1 MEAATKGGS
10 MSIRDLPTL
19 AEMQAQRRATPKHAL
34 VTRLE
39 QKADKQKADTKAML
53 AFRAAVFK
61 RDGGKCRICHKKVVR
76 TLALVA
82 NRAEAHH
89 KRGRRVAPEDRY
101 NVATALLT
109 CAKCHQA
116 IHMGRIEVPK

>member
-1 MEAATKGGS
+1 MHPWLDRPS
-10 MSIRDLPTL
+10 LQD
-19 AEMQAQRRATPKHAL
+19 AQQRKRATPKHAL

-39 QKADKQKADTKAML
+39 EKADKQKADTKALL
-53 AFRAAVFK
+53 AFRVAVFK

-101 NVATALLT
+101 NVAAALLT
-109 CAKCHQA
+109 CAACHQA
-116 IHMGRIEVPK
+116 IHLGHVKVPK